1 MQGVAIE
8 VAKQKQVITGLVFVL
23 FNIVG
28 HFSGLFVF
36 LRMPA

>member
-8 VAKQKQVITGLVFVL
+8 VQNKNKSGDGLVFVL
-23 FNIVG
+23 LNIVG